1 MAGSVSPARCP
12 PCGNHRWSIVRLSG
26 LHRRAESEPS
36 GCARGDSEL
45 HHCGGGRHPRT
56 WYIRRGQAQP
66 GRYNRVG
73 PRPGLGRRGA
83 KEQNRGRGGP
93 TSASWPLR
101 ASLATGLDLFH
112 SERGRLWVFARWA
125 GRAGCAAGPWSW
137 PPAVAA
143 AAAETPPPPKTSSDA
158 AAMESVPRV
167 EPGSGAPAGKP
178 GAIRERARRE
188 AE

>member
-1 MAGSVSPARCP
+1 MVSSVPPDRRP
-12 PCGNHRWSIVRLSG
+12 PCGDHRRSIVRFWDV
-26 LHRRAESEPS
+26 HRRAVSKPS
-36 GCARGDSEL
+36 GCTRGGSVL
-45 HHCGGGRHPRT
+45 HHCGGGRPPRT

-83 KEQNRGRGGP
+83 KEQNRDLGGP
-93 TSASWPLR
+93 TSGSWLLR
-101 ASLATGLDLFH
+101 ASLATGLYLSH

-143 AAAETPPPPKTSSDA
+143 AAAETLPQNLQ
-158 AAMESVPRV
+158 
-167 EPGSGAPAGKP
+167 
-178 GAIRERARRE
+178 
-188 AE
+188 